1 MRASTVLQS
10 RLVVAVKVLLREI
23 AGLFDGYESELPS
36 EVRRDRHLNIN
47 ALFRALNIWLR
58 DNILVQ
64 FLAHHDDCRQRIA
77 WIFGCRYQ
85 YLNYSDRGD
94 GSGSLSPTQQLR
106 VLARSKGRATGDGDA
121 PTTTWVPDLDVAQV
135 AALSEQ
141 ELEMTRAAIRAFDAF
156 ELASFDEV
164 LEREDV
170 TDPLTIAELNAI
182 GELLI
187 LEDMGLDEAGK
198 EQAWTEL
205 RLQLEPADPEF
216 VDEGLEEEDEDMPD
230 VVQEEPDVPMDDSGS
245 YPLPEA
251 EVGSEKDVAELVESV
266 EQESSPLPPAP
277 EPAPEVLPS
286 QQHQA
291 PEQPSPPPPP
301 TSPPPTQVPRDVL
314 TPPDSVSPQKPPLP
328 RNKPST
334 RSPSLN
340 LNNPS
345 YGPSP
350 NLSRRLRLRRL
361 NHRSPSPSLEN
372 LLCPPLSNRN
382 CRTSLRYAKRL
393 SLSPIFKTFS
403 CGPWVNR
410 SPRVPL
416 SPNNQHHTSSHTG
429 GPAAE
434 ASSASDPSDGPRT
447 APGPEPGSAVRR
459 PGSSP
464 SPSPK
469 RRGSDRAPAPERQN
483 FLRERTTLR
492 SPEWRARFAQVIDMT
507 SRLERVRNGDES
519 WGRAL
524 EQVLVMIRTH
534 HAYMQ
539 YHDNRKQII
548 AHTADAAAAPPKQQD
563 TDKPSKLPVLN
574 LSLHDAGET
583 SKRAGRWTYKDAKRD
598 SDSASVS
605 DTIEELYRQR
615 HHRDARSF
623 WSKSQTIDKSKSG
636 LWGGSSK
643 GKRLN
648 VVQFESKYF
657 EECMRKGPAHTAK
670 VLRKAQDRSTKLPS
684 DAKELS
690 DDQFESLAR
699 LKGYQRAALQQSL
712 NLFDSYENRVVG
724 ANHWQ
729 TLLPDVAKS
738 RKDEL
743 AAGRKYPVKPS
754 RLDTSRTKAP
764 AAADKGPNQD
774 QDGGLDQAADWSKA
788 DEMMLELG
796 KLWNAL
802 VKYRTLYD
810 ILLQAAR
817 RAPRPLIT
825 SVIKDVRAGV
835 VGSKPGNANVSTGS
849 LPALRPLE
857 ARWLEFLCLPS
868 ATDTRASK
876 KRQGEREKLF
886 VDSVQAMLDDPSA
899 SSFFCD
905 MAPKMAGPFL
915 EALNCAPTLR
925 QKPFT
930 VKELAEFVPKL
941 DKMNIIRTYV
951 KDKKTPMLGRPEH
964 TVHPEQRIRWDDSG
978 NAAKADA
985 EGANAEELEALI
997 KLWDSTKIF
1006 DTGVDDAAPA
1016 KGGGDASYVKELPT
1030 RSNLRSLASC
1040 TKKPR
1045 EVKADQ
1051 ARTEKLFSQLA
1062 YRLGSSLRAVQDA
1075 HATKRFALQELL
1087 GVKAGGSQSS
1097 HPEESGVS
1105 YAERAMQRRKF
1116 QPGPAEFWL
1125 GDTPLQRKRIE
1136 QRLQAQLDPDFANRG
1151 RKRSWGARLRGMF
1164 GRGKQGDGDDEEE
1177 ARARFPRARLPAACL
1192 IPRARRSGVVS
1203 RAARGCMNSCPHRE
1217 SGGSRAKDK
1226 GKGKGKAVSFARE
1239 PTFLDRH
1246 RGDSDLSQSE
1256 TEGQARRDGAARK
1269 RKDPPSP
1276 RPTRPAK
1283 RGWFG
1288 GGKTVRSEK
1297 LNLHVMPPDD
1307 GESFW

>member
-1 MRASTVLQS
+1 MSRSKCSSVSPYPHVLQDGEYLTEE
-10 RLVVAVKVLLREI
+10 RARIGEI

-64 FLAHHDDCRQRIA
+64 FLAHHDDCRQRIG

-85 YLNYSDRGD
+85 YLNYSNRGD
-94 GSGSLSPTQQLR
+94 GSGSFSPTQQLR

-121 PTTTWVPDLDVAQV
+121 PTTTWVPDLDEAQV

-164 LEREDV
+164 LERKDV

-187 LEDMGLDEAGK
+187 LEDTGLDEAGK

-230 VVQEEPDVPMDDSGS
+230 VVQEETDVPMDDSGS
-245 YPLPEA
+245 YPLPEP

-286 QQHQA
+286 QQHQG

-314 TPPDSVSPQKPPLP
+314 TPPDSVSPQKPPPPTKQAVDEEPVLEP
-328 RNKPST
+328 QQPLVWSIAKPE
-334 RSPSLN
+334 SPPPPPPSEPPEPEPEPEEPLVPSAVEPELSHEPPVCEASVPESN
-340 LNNPS
+340 LQDVLLWSMGKQESARAPEPEQPAPCQ
-345 YGPSP
+345 PSP
-350 NLSRRLRLRRL
+350 EPRPAPTPAAPQPKPLRRPTL
-361 NHRSPSPSLEN
+361 QTVRAPRPAPNPALPSAAPD
-372 LLCPPLSNRN
+372 
-382 CRTSLRYAKRL
+382 
-393 SLSPIFKTFS
+393 
-403 CGPWVNR
+403 
-410 SPRVPL
+410 
-416 SPNNQHHTSSHTG
+416 
-429 GPAAE
+429 PARAQVQNAE
-434 ASSASDPSDGPRT
+434 AQTVLQLQSA
-447 APGPEPGSAVRR
+447 
-459 PGSSP
+459 
-464 SPSPK
+464 K
-469 RRGSDRAPAPERQN
+469 N

-563 TDKPSKLPVLN
+563 TDKTSKLPVPS

-605 DTIEELYRQR
+605 DAIEELYRQR

-648 VVQFESKYF
+648 VVQCESKYF

-684 DAKELS
+684 AAKELS

-724 ANHWQ
+724 ANPWQ

-941 DKMNIIRTYV
+941 DKRNIIRSV
-951 KDKKTPMLGRPEH
+951 
-964 TVHPEQRIRWDDSG
+964 VQ
-978 NAAKADA
+978 
-985 EGANAEELEALI
+985 
-997 KLWDSTKIF
+997 F
-1006 DTGVDDAAPA
+1006 GV
-1016 KGGGDASYVKELPT
+1016 
-1030 RSNLRSLASC
+1030 
-1040 TKKPR
+1040 
-1045 EVKADQ
+1045 
-1051 ARTEKLFSQLA
+1051 
-1062 YRLGSSLRAVQDA
+1062 
-1075 HATKRFALQELL
+1075 
-1087 GVKAGGSQSS
+1087 
-1097 HPEESGVS
+1097 
-1105 YAERAMQRRKF
+1105 
-1116 QPGPAEFWL
+1116 
-1125 GDTPLQRKRIE
+1125 PL
-1136 QRLQAQLDPDFANRG
+1136 
-1151 RKRSWGARLRGMF
+1151 
-1164 GRGKQGDGDDEEE
+1164 
-1177 ARARFPRARLPAACL
+1177 
-1192 IPRARRSGVVS
+1192 
-1203 RAARGCMNSCPHRE
+1203 
-1217 SGGSRAKDK
+1217 
-1226 GKGKGKAVSFARE
+1226 
-1239 PTFLDRH
+1239 
-1246 RGDSDLSQSE
+1246 
-1256 TEGQARRDGAARK
+1256 
-1269 RKDPPSP
+1269 
-1276 RPTRPAK
+1276 
-1283 RGWFG
+1283 
-1288 GGKTVRSEK
+1288 
-1297 LNLHVMPPDD
+1297 
-1307 GESFW
+1307 